1 MIYYCDTDNYMTTN
15 TEQIVAYCD
24 QLLRP
29 EQFKDYCPNGL
40 QVSGKNQ
47 VAKIV
52 TGVTA
57 CQRLLDKAI
66 DVNADLILVHHGYF
80 WKGEDQRVL
89 SIKKNR
95 LKTLLLNDLNLLA
108 YHLPLD
114 AHAEFGNNV
123 QLAKLMDWQ
132 ILSGIEGEPI
142 GQSIVLLGE
151 LKQSL
156 SSSQLAAQLCKNL
169 RRKPLHIQGHNRLIK
184 RIAWCTGSAQSYIE
198 KVAQYSVDAF
208 ISGEISEQ
216 TVHLAR
222 ELGVDYFA
230 AGHHATESY
239 GVQALGEHLAQKFDI
254 EHQFI
259 DIENPV

>member
-1 MIYYCDTDNYMTTN
+1 MRTLFFQCFVKV
-15 TEQIVAYCD
+15 E
-24 QLLRP
+24 
-29 EQFKDYCPNGL
+29 
-40 QVSGKNQ
+40 
-47 VAKIV
+47 
-52 TGVTA
+52 
-57 CQRLLDKAI
+57 
-66 DVNADLILVHHGYF
+66 IL
-80 WKGEDQRVL
+80 K
-89 SIKKNR
+89 
-95 LKTLLLNDLNLLA
+95 
-108 YHLPLD
+108 
-114 AHAEFGNNV
+114 
-123 QLAKLMDWQ
+123 
-132 ILSGIEGEPI
+132 
-142 GQSIVLLGE
+142 SIVLLGE

-169 RRKPLHIQGHNRLIK
+169 RRKPLHIRGHNRLIK